1 MCELKFDRIR
11 DKLFQIRESVELI
24 VERVGEIAEPADF
37 FDDSQ
42 RCIRVRCLCVAVA
55 GHR

>member
-24 VERVGEIAEPADF
+24 VERVGEIAEPADL